1 MGWGDGPSRAGEGEM
16 LGLDGAQL
24 LPAEGEARLLTA
36 FTKISLWNMKVIAS
50 GSWGAMGWL
59 EEPR

>member
-1 MGWGDGPSRAGEGEM
+1 M

-24 LPAEGEARLLTA
+24 LPAEGETRLLTA
-36 FTKISLWNMKVIAS
+36 FTKISLWNVKVIAP

-59 EEPR
+59 KEPQ